1 MGLFLRQQESRSK
14 LQSRL
19 DKELK
24 GKLKQKTTVDQPEVE
39 PQFLDDNHQTTN
51 TGMVIIVIV
60 ALLIVGA
67 IIWFILNN

>member
-24 GKLKQKTTVDQPEVE
+24 GKLKQNATIDQPEVE
-39 PQFLDDNHQTTN
+39 PQFLDDNHQTTK
-51 TGMVIIVIV
+51 TGMFIIAAVAVLIV
-60 ALLIVGA
+60 AAV
-67 IIWFILNN
+67 IWFLVSN